1 MRWTRSLLA
10 LAALLAVPAAAQAP
24 NLEDNLARARAAFD
38 KGDYATAETNY
49 RKALPEL
56 QRAPSLFLRLAEAVA
71 RQGWEAEGLTWLERA
86 AALGIGADREALAAA
101 FGTPRDAP
109 RWQAVLGR
117 FARNREPF
125 ARGRVAFSLAERDLI
140 PESLAFDPADGAFYV
155 GSLRKR
161 KIVRVARDG
170 RVSDLVPT
178 ARDGLFAVLGI
189 KLDPARRELWANA
202 CSLSSSPPMAPPD
215 RKTDGQAA
223 LYRYSLPDGRLLGR
237 YAVPEAPRPLCFN
250 DLVLAADGSIYLSS
264 GPDGIFRLTP
274 GASALS
280 RFAPY
285 DGFVNG
291 IAASDDG
298 RFLFLADHRRGV
310 IRLELATR
318 AAVPLALPPGETLV
332 GIDGLY
338 VRGRTL
344 VGIQNGLAS
353 GPERVLQ
360 AWLDDGHGRA
370 SCVAVL
376 DRDHP
381 AYDIPTTGALVGDD
395 LYYVASS
402 QLRRFTADGKILPWE
417 KLTEST
423 VLRTPLLSSC
433 PASSRSPAE
442 RARDELLAAHQSSR
456 WAHFQRDVDL
466 LIEDQAPTFISA
478 TRGELFRAS
487 LSETRSRFERV
498 FASARYLEWDDL
510 ETPVITVSDDGS
522 VGTTLIRI
530 RVRRVENP
538 GTPEAR
544 ETAFEYA
551 GTMTYERQ
559 DGRLV
564 RTQNA
569 STFREQ

>member
-1 MRWTRSLLA
+1 MRWTRLFLAVSTGLA
-10 LAALLAVPAAAQAP
+10 LPAAAQAP
-24 NLEDNLARARAAFD
+24 NLEDHLAQARAAFE
-38 KGDYATAETNY
+38 KADYATAETHY
-49 RKALPEL
+49 RRALPEL
-56 QRAPSLFLRLAEAVA
+56 QRSPSLFLRLAEAVA
-71 RQGWEAEGLTWLERA
+71 RQGFEAEGLTWLERA
-86 AALGIGADREALAAA
+86 AAFGIGADRKSLEAA
-101 FGTPRDAP
+101 FGTARDAA
-109 RWQAVLGR
+109 RWQAVLAR
-117 FARNREPF
+117 FARNREPL
-125 ARGRVAFSLAERDLI
+125 ARGQVAFTLAERDLI

-223 LYRYSLPDGRLLGR
+223 LFRYSLPDGRLLGR
-237 YAVPEAPRPLCFN
+237 YAVPDARRPLCFN
-250 DLVLAADGSIYLSS
+250 DLVLTADGSVFLSS
-264 GPDGIFRLTP
+264 GPDGIFRLAS
-274 GASALS
+274 GAGAIERLVT
-280 RFAPY
+280 Y

-310 IRLELATR
+310 VRLELATR
-318 AAVPLALPPGETLV
+318 ALVPLALPAGETLA

-344 VGIQNGLAS
+344 VAIQNGLAS

-360 AWLDDGHGRA
+360 AWLDEALGRA
-370 SCVAVL
+370 SCVALL

-381 AYDIPTTGALVGDD
+381 AFDIPTTGALVGED

-402 QLRRFTADGKILPWE
+402 QLRRFTPKGQILPWNQ
-417 KLTEST
+417 LAEST

-433 PASSRSPAE
+433 PSSSLPAAE
-442 RARDELLAAHQSSR
+442 HARAELLAAHQSDR

-466 LIEDQAPTFISA
+466 LLDGQAPVFISA
-478 TRGELFRAS
+478 SRGELFRAS
-487 LSETRSRFERV
+487 LADTRSRFDRM
-498 FASARYLEWDDL
+498 FSAARYLEWDDL
-510 ETPVITVSDDGS
+510 EPPVITVSDDGTL
-522 VGTTLIRI
+522 GTTLVRI
-530 RVRRVENP
+530 RVRRLENP
-538 GTPEAR
+538 GAPEAK
-544 ETAFEYA
+544 ETTFEYA
-551 GTMTYERQ
+551 GTMIYERQ
-559 DGRLV
+559 DGRFV

-569 STFREQ
+569 STFREP